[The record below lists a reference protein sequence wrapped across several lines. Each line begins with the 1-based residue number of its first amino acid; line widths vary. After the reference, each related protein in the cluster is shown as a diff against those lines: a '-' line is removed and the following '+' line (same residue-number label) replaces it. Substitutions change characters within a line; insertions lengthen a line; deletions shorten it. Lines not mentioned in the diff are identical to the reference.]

1 MTPTTWPDTCRTLG
15 IVAALVAVVI
25 AGVLEGHDGWL
36 IVTAVGI
43 LGGLLGWNG
52 QAVRSIVVDWAER
65 ITKGA

>member
-1 MTPTTWPDTCRTLG
+1 
-15 IVAALVAVVI
+15 VVI

-52 QAVRSIVVDWAER
+52 QAVRRIVVDWAER